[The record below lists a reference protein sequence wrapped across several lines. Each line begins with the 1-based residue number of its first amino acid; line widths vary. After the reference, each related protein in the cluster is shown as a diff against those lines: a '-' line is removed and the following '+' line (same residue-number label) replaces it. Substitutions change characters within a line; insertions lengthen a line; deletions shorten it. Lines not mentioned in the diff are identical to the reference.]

1 MATLKDVAEKAGVSV
16 ITVSRVIN
24 SPEKVKPETRK
35 QIRYIMDELG
45 YSPNFAAKALVRQRT
60 GIIDVYIPAN
70 IDISNPFVMH
80 FISGISE
87 VLSTHMY
94 SFLILRDRK
103 VEHACDGYIA
113 TGLLKN
119 EIGEMYQYAK
129 KRKRP
134 LVLFGHT
141 DLLDV
146 DCIDVDNV
154 KGAKYI
160 TEYLISMGHSK
171 IAMINVDED
180 KDYTVDRLT
189 GYQQALAENGI
200 DFNNSTV
207 VYARNNVQG
216 GYDAAKELIK
226 QTDVTGIFCATDT
239 LALGAIRAITGL
251 GLGVPEDISIVGF
264 DGLGH
269 HLLTN
274 PQITTVQQPILEIGK
289 MLAKTLL
296 ARIDGID
303 GRTQRLVEPSLIIN
317 QSVARI
323 S

>member
-1 MATLKDVAEKAGVSV
+1 MATLEDVAEKAGVSV

-24 SPEKVKPETRK
+24 SPEKVKQETRER
-35 QIRYIMDELG
+35 IRHIMDELG
-45 YSPNFAAKALVRQRT
+45 YSPNFAAKALVRKKT
-60 GIIDVYIPAN
+60 GIIDVYIPAAIN
-70 IDISNPFVMH
+70 LSNPFVMH

-94 SFLILRDRK
+94 SFLILRDRS
-103 VEHACDGYIA
+103 VDHACDGYIA

-119 EIGEMYQYAK
+119 EIRDMYQYAK

-141 DLLDV
+141 DSLDV
-146 DCIDVDNV
+146 DYVDVDNV
-154 KGAKYI
+154 KGAKDI
-160 TEYLISMGHSK
+160 TEYLISMGHRK

-180 KDYTVDRLT
+180 KDYTVDRLI
-189 GYQQALAENGI
+189 GYQQALAESGI
-200 DFNNSTV
+200 DVHDNTV

-216 GYDAAKELIK
+216 GYDVTKELIR
-226 QTDVTGIFCATDT
+226 QRDVTGIFCATDT
-239 LALGAIRAITGL
+239 LALGAVRAITGL
-251 GLGVPEDISIVGF
+251 GLRVPEDISIAGF

-274 PQITTVQQPILEIGK
+274 PQITTVQQPIFEIGR

-296 ARIDGID
+296 DRIEGID
-303 GRTQRLVEPSLIIN
+303 GRTQRLVKPSLIIN

-323 S
+323 